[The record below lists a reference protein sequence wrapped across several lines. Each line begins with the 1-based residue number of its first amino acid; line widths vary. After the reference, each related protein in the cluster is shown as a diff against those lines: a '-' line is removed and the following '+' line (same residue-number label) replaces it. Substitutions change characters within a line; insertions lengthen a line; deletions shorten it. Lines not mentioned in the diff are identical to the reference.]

1 MEHSIFLC
9 SSYSNADKEALWVF
23 FFQCLEYG
31 DNSTMIG
38 EMNHQF
44 YNFSEFKHMFSDPR
58 SLADNLGILP
68 L

>member
-1 MEHSIFLC
+1 MFR
-9 SSYSNADKEALWVF
+9 
-23 FFQCLEYG
+23 
-31 DNSTMIG
+31 

-58 SLADNLGILP
+58 FLADNLGICHSYMKEP